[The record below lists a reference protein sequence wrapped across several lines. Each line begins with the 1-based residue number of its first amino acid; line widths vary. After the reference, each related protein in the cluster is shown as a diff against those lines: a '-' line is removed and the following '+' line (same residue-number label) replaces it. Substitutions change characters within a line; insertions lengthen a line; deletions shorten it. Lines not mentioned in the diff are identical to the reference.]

1 MHYLFL
7 HIKKDS
13 LFIAQIFLNKWVSGF
28 VLLCIACSSQLFAQN
43 WPSQP
48 ANPIPSNTGTTALET
63 EIEIGSTITTLNGA
77 TLISVFD
84 PWTKPLPTEPSW
96 LKSWSATAFGPSKG
110 SVYHEFKNNR
120 NYFYYRPYPYA
131 GGNEQFIWPG
141 VVRATNGVLQDH
153 NFTFE
158 LEIADPEDIPIIR
171 ALEIDGDESIN
182 LDSGQITIIEFPENS
197 VKIADLILFDPDPT
211 NEWENPSN
219 AGNVP
224 GLSITSE
231 TFELVAVGVDQE
243 ETDSEENGWYFT
255 YELRWLTAPLNF
267 ESLGPEVFQLQITAT
282 DTVPVD
288 TSTYDLELVLKNVPE
303 EPRGV
308 YVQKFPSG
316 ENRVI
321 KTDDGS
327 DGPHEFVA
335 SIDENPNSL
344 EFDFKVEAERFYNAQ
359 TDDFEDGNYTLSHIL
374 DLQKLVN
381 GQYITHPDKTKRLP
395 AASAYQVSYYKI
407 YDSGND
413 TTYSN
418 PLLLSD
424 DAVWMSGDEGR
435 IRIEILDEDFFTFD
449 GDWLEFKILATDE
462 STKSEGNFMIVQV
475 EIENDFDDAI
485 TFNQPSEIPILYK
498 ENNTT
503 AVFDFDPID
512 PDSHP
517 ISEYRTDNNESD
529 DSGAQIFYRLSGAD
543 ADLFHIDE
551 NGSLFFISSPNF
563 EDPRNQDF
571 IDDQAN
577 GSPNLYAIN
586 VQIHDQADFS
596 TAVDPANLL
605 IVVEDANDPPF
616 RTDPFASENFS
627 ITTFE
632 GQPWNF
638 ETRRDLID
646 IRISD
651 EDGDLILWD
660 YISSPD
666 PKGQI
671 SLSNGRAEDGA
682 PDTFLYSPDYLRFG
696 DDLFTLRFSDGES
709 PYVDINFSMFIQN
722 DKDLPSLGYVQFDGE
737 PAYFEIH
744 GGNFGYYQQA
754 LNDGQTEIL
763 VQFDENSKP
772 SFSLPFSDLLDEQN
786 ITSVVLSG
794 SDESKFEIS
803 EIYQREEINDPLV
816 YWVDLN
822 FTESFSADYE
832 NPEEDGNYTIKIS
845 VFDEEGSFQDFYF
858 TFETMDVD
866 EPAYLNPN
874 DRFVISLAEETEM
887 AITGLRAIDP
897 EGQDKNYTWRFAG
910 LENAHDDAGY
920 FKFRDD
926 EGNFGFSGEGFIAGD
941 TVDLLFA
948 KIPSFENIN
957 ERELNASI
965 QVSDRDLN
973 SRVFTYTFQLFDEDD
988 PPRIKDSY
996 EGVEELEANVFH
1008 FPVPL
1013 EAPETIDG
1021 SLGPFTTEPVT
1032 YPEEMGGGIEHGGP
1046 FDLSNYF
1053 GKLDED
1059 NQTLRYS
1066 LVLPREGYPSPS
1078 FQNRMEV
1085 SGTQLYFKASSPPD
1099 YENSEERSGQVMVG
1113 VTDGLSRIYVLFDI
1127 VITPENDP
1135 PELLLGSSLSFSG
1148 YEDTPLSKILSSYF
1162 HDVDNPIRQLTFDLG
1177 PILRFGEE
1185 DPNATLEFF
1194 PENDSFTFSAPP
1206 DQSGVYEVEINF
1218 YDEPENN
1225 STVNFR
1231 FDIED
1236 VPDKPEILLQEE
1248 FFEANAVSKDAFFVE
1263 ESEEVNERYLRL
1275 LHLEGE
1281 VPIAELYVSDYKD
1294 SPPASSFTWGVV
1306 DGTGMFRIDDFS
1318 EFCRIYWDL
1327 PAETNNGLP
1336 DYESMG
1342 GQTFEF
1348 YITVQENVDPG
1359 DMQQLKVVISV
1370 EEVPNKRPV
1379 FVPSDPRLY
1388 IIENFPEE
1396 GETDVLTI
1404 AATDPDNQP
1413 GSPETIILKTMLSEL
1428 DYQQFVFDELSGKL
1442 SFVSPRDYESPK
1454 DLGMDNRYQ
1463 TIIRITEFNDEAKSS
1478 EMLIEVQVQNNVEP
1492 PSFGAKYDPVYPDA
1506 NFSIV
1511 EQKVDSFEINAS
1523 TLDQNKDL
1531 LIEIS
1536 QDGPDDHLFEFNST
1550 SNRLSF
1556 LFPPDYENPESE
1568 DGDNMYEVHMQVS
1581 PVQDGKPSY
1590 GDRVVEPFYILVLDD
1605 NFTFEISEPLP
1616 PHPALSDL
1624 QIFENELFV
1633 VDIDVFDAETPVK
1646 FPDLLYITE
1655 LGAGFIPHQK
1665 TATKASL
1672 AFDESLSESVSGPL
1686 DWTGRFARSGDMRN
1700 AGINDVVVLTS
1711 RSILYFEN
1719 DGAGEFTSNQELKT
1733 IMAGAFEGSPTF
1745 AMIED
1750 INFDGA
1756 LDLLVCYH
1764 DFAENKPGIVLFINS
1779 SDENLPFG
1787 NTIIEVPLDP
1797 ASDQLRSGKISQI
1810 SVQDLDGD
1818 YDLDLVVAY
1827 LNDNEVL
1834 WYANDGEGAF
1844 TYQGMIASVTR
1855 PRALRM
1861 FNFENADKLSDG
1873 YACPD
1878 LLIGSD
1884 EGLTMVKNLGS
1895 AGFEQTFLSQ
1905 GNRVAS
1911 LQVLDLLGNN
1921 RTDLV
1926 FVEDDQVMVSLGLA
1940 SGFGDPT
1947 AAFTDNSEYPDV
1959 LSGWPDRPEKP
1970 GVIEPFY
1977 FGEDGSPTLIVGEL
1991 NQPYAF
1997 QLKHREVDNEPK
2009 VIFDVIKVVELAED
2023 SGVQSLQVL
2032 DLDRRIDVVEFRFFQ
2047 PEGGE
2052 DVSENAILFD
2062 EVKFGAG
2069 GRLFFKQPPD
2079 FESPQ
2084 DFGQDNVY
2092 ELVVEARK
2100 KPAYPDQATQSD
2112 QKKIT
2117 VEVLAVNEPPVFTSL
2132 ATEIDHVEH
2141 TFLVL
2146 EQIDIFNPESNPL
2159 VLEGTSFDLAG
2170 GEDEEFFE
2178 INASSG
2184 RLEFR
2189 SDVFSVD
2196 QQTGVV
2202 TFDYLPDFENPRDSG
2217 QDNQYRV
2224 IVHISDDAGLSS
2236 EQEIVVRIL
2245 EWDQP
2250 PRVDP
2255 VFSPQNQTVDEDNV
2269 LNHPVADLQASD
2281 PDNANGGI
2289 AGYDIFRDA
2298 LYGSVT
2304 IEDGVTIS
2312 YQPDGN
2318 YSGSDEFF
2326 VQALNNAGL
2335 PVVVQFKVE
2344 VSPINDAPV
2353 TRLPL
2358 SHTMDEGV
2366 GKVLPLLA
2374 YDGDGDSVV
2383 WTTWL
2388 ADDSDFKVLG
2398 NVLYFKQDALP
2409 DYERAGTELGYV
2421 ARLGLQDPYTDRT
2434 EHNLT
2439 VFINNLPDSLPS
2451 SVLKAGSQGS
2461 TFIIPENQSIVADLE
2476 LADPDN
2482 LEDPNATIAGGADA
2496 ELFLLTQEGVLRSVD
2511 PYGFDFEDAN
2521 DSNADNRYELII
2533 DVNDSALGQS
2543 YQVFVVV
2550 ADQDESPPYYTS
2562 GGGETFYQ
2570 LTTPEDRLFITQVA
2584 AEDNETDDLVYRV
2597 AKGADSEFFF
2607 VDESNGSLDFVTL
2620 QNFENPG
2627 DSNGDGIFEVVV
2639 GVSDGV
2645 FETNQTIFVELEDAN
2660 DPPVLSANDY
2670 NLSED
2675 GEIFQV
2681 FEGFDEDGD
2690 DITYQLQSQSPYGA
2704 VTVLGAGFT
2713 YRPDAD
2719 FYGFDFFDVLVSDG
2733 YTSNVQTVEL
2743 LVSPVNDAPVAVD
2756 DIKYFYQ
2763 ENRTSNPLILID
2775 VLANDHTGPDDPSEK
2790 SSYTVE
2796 LLGSNSANGHN
2807 INTWSRGV
2815 YRYEPPSEFM
2825 GEDSFQYRLIDDG
2838 EDDDNLEDTAT
2849 VRVWVA
2855 TTAANPDWTNLMFFG
2870 MYYRDTNETNGRQ
2883 NWIYHVD
2890 MGWVYVHRP
2899 DQLLDATWMW
2909 KENVGWFW
2917 TGDEYFKW
2925 VYHQGLQQ
2933 WLHWEGGINSSSGWF
2948 LRTEQEVQ
2956 YYEKDFI
2963 RMQVRD
2969 EVIEILPSLE
2979 GLGDYIENSAYF
2991 SDSEALQIIIE
3002 LNRFGKSSTLSK
3014 ILQFDFSY

>member
-1 MHYLFL
+1 M
-7 HIKKDS
+7 
-13 LFIAQIFLNKWVSGF
+13 
-28 VLLCIACSSQLFAQN
+28 
-43 WPSQP
+43 
-48 ANPIPSNTGTTALET
+48 
-63 EIEIGSTITTLNGA
+63 
-77 TLISVFD
+77 
-84 PWTKPLPTEPSW
+84 
-96 LKSWSATAFGPSKG
+96 
-110 SVYHEFKNNR
+110 
-120 NYFYYRPYPYA
+120 
-131 GGNEQFIWPG
+131 
-141 VVRATNGVLQDH
+141 
-153 NFTFE
+153 
-158 LEIADPEDIPIIR
+158 
-171 ALEIDGDESIN
+171 
-182 LDSGQITIIEFPENS
+182 
-197 VKIADLILFDPDPT
+197 
-211 NEWENPSN
+211 
-219 AGNVP
+219 
-224 GLSITSE
+224 
-231 TFELVAVGVDQE
+231 
-243 ETDSEENGWYFT
+243 
-255 YELRWLTAPLNF
+255 
-267 ESLGPEVFQLQITAT
+267 
-282 DTVPVD
+282 
-288 TSTYDLELVLKNVPE
+288 
-303 EPRGV
+303 
-308 YVQKFPSG
+308 
-316 ENRVI
+316 
-321 KTDDGS
+321 
-327 DGPHEFVA
+327 
-335 SIDENPNSL
+335 
-344 EFDFKVEAERFYNAQ
+344 
-359 TDDFEDGNYTLSHIL
+359 
-374 DLQKLVN
+374 
-381 GQYITHPDKTKRLP
+381 
-395 AASAYQVSYYKI
+395 
-407 YDSGND
+407 
-413 TTYSN
+413 
-418 PLLLSD
+418 
-424 DAVWMSGDEGR
+424 
-435 IRIEILDEDFFTFD
+435 
-449 GDWLEFKILATDE
+449 
-462 STKSEGNFMIVQV
+462 
-475 EIENDFDDAI
+475 
-485 TFNQPSEIPILYK
+485 
-498 ENNTT
+498 
-503 AVFDFDPID
+503 
-512 PDSHP
+512 
-517 ISEYRTDNNESD
+517 
-529 DSGAQIFYRLSGAD
+529 
-543 ADLFHIDE
+543 
-551 NGSLFFISSPNF
+551 
-563 EDPRNQDF
+563 
-571 IDDQAN
+571 
-577 GSPNLYAIN
+577 
-586 VQIHDQADFS
+586 
-596 TAVDPANLL
+596 
-605 IVVEDANDPPF
+605 
-616 RTDPFASENFS
+616 
-627 ITTFE
+627 
-632 GQPWNF
+632 
-638 ETRRDLID
+638 
-646 IRISD
+646 
-651 EDGDLILWD
+651 
-660 YISSPD
+660 
-666 PKGQI
+666 
-671 SLSNGRAEDGA
+671 
-682 PDTFLYSPDYLRFG
+682 
-696 DDLFTLRFSDGES
+696 
-709 PYVDINFSMFIQN
+709 
-722 DKDLPSLGYVQFDGE
+722 
-737 PAYFEIH
+737 
-744 GGNFGYYQQA
+744 
-754 LNDGQTEIL
+754 
-763 VQFDENSKP
+763 
-772 SFSLPFSDLLDEQN
+772 
-786 ITSVVLSG
+786 
-794 SDESKFEIS
+794 
-803 EIYQREEINDPLV
+803 
-816 YWVDLN
+816 
-822 FTESFSADYE
+822 
-832 NPEEDGNYTIKIS
+832 
-845 VFDEEGSFQDFYF
+845 
-858 TFETMDVD
+858 
-866 EPAYLNPN
+866 
-874 DRFVISLAEETEM
+874 
-887 AITGLRAIDP
+887 
-897 EGQDKNYTWRFAG
+897 
-910 LENAHDDAGY
+910 
-920 FKFRDD
+920 
-926 EGNFGFSGEGFIAGD
+926 
-941 TVDLLFA
+941 
-948 KIPSFENIN
+948 
-957 ERELNASI
+957 
-965 QVSDRDLN
+965 
-973 SRVFTYTFQLFDEDD
+973 
-988 PPRIKDSY
+988 
-996 EGVEELEANVFH
+996 
-1008 FPVPL
+1008 
-1013 EAPETIDG
+1013 
-1021 SLGPFTTEPVT
+1021 
-1032 YPEEMGGGIEHGGP
+1032 
-1046 FDLSNYF
+1046 
-1053 GKLDED
+1053 
-1059 NQTLRYS
+1059 
-1066 LVLPREGYPSPS
+1066 
-1078 FQNRMEV
+1078 
-1085 SGTQLYFKASSPPD
+1085 
-1099 YENSEERSGQVMVG
+1099 
-1113 VTDGLSRIYVLFDI
+1113 
-1127 VITPENDP
+1127 
-1135 PELLLGSSLSFSG
+1135 
-1148 YEDTPLSKILSSYF
+1148 
-1162 HDVDNPIRQLTFDLG
+1162 
-1177 PILRFGEE
+1177 
-1185 DPNATLEFF
+1185 
-1194 PENDSFTFSAPP
+1194 
-1206 DQSGVYEVEINF
+1206 
-1218 YDEPENN
+1218 
-1225 STVNFR
+1225 
-1231 FDIED
+1231 
-1236 VPDKPEILLQEE
+1236 
-1248 FFEANAVSKDAFFVE
+1248 
-1263 ESEEVNERYLRL
+1263 
-1275 LHLEGE
+1275 
-1281 VPIAELYVSDYKD
+1281 
-1294 SPPASSFTWGVV
+1294 
-1306 DGTGMFRIDDFS
+1306 
-1318 EFCRIYWDL
+1318 
-1327 PAETNNGLP
+1327 
-1336 DYESMG
+1336 
-1342 GQTFEF
+1342 
-1348 YITVQENVDPG
+1348 
-1359 DMQQLKVVISV
+1359 
-1370 EEVPNKRPV
+1370 
-1379 FVPSDPRLY
+1379 
-1388 IIENFPEE
+1388 
-1396 GETDVLTI
+1396 
-1404 AATDPDNQP
+1404 
-1413 GSPETIILKTMLSEL
+1413 
-1428 DYQQFVFDELSGKL
+1428 
-1442 SFVSPRDYESPK
+1442 
-1454 DLGMDNRYQ
+1454 
-1463 TIIRITEFNDEAKSS
+1463 
-1478 EMLIEVQVQNNVEP
+1478 
-1492 PSFGAKYDPVYPDA
+1492 
-1506 NFSIV
+1506 
-1511 EQKVDSFEINAS
+1511 
-1523 TLDQNKDL
+1523 
-1531 LIEIS
+1531 
-1536 QDGPDDHLFEFNST
+1536 
-1550 SNRLSF
+1550 
-1556 LFPPDYENPESE
+1556 
-1568 DGDNMYEVHMQVS
+1568 
-1581 PVQDGKPSY
+1581 QDGKPSY

-2482 LEDPNATIAGGADA
+2482 LEDPNATITGGADA

-2969 EVIEILPSLE
+2969 DVIEILPDLS
-2979 GLGDYIENSAYF
+2979 GLSDYVDQSSFFTTGERI
-2991 SDSEALQIIIE
+2991 LIIKE
-3002 LNRFGKSSTLSK
+3002 LIQFNRSNTLDK